1 MGGSNIFYIRL
12 KCSFTGVE
20 IVYARLKCISTGV
33 KLFYYIYCSFQQRF
47 RSHFSF
53 LALKL
58 WSVVWLPSIQ
68 RLLLAI
74 YDHVLHN
81 GKDKYL

>member
-47 RSHFSF
+47 RSHFFIFGTEIVISR
-53 LALKL
+53 LAAKYTK
-58 WSVVWLPSIQ
+58 
-68 RLLLAI
+68 AI
-74 YDHVLHN
+74 TS
-81 GKDKYL
+81 YL